1 MRGMTK
7 KRLDEYLDEYLWR
20 SWFFPPKT
28 SVAKYMGGLV
38 KALQESRISV
48 CYYLRILVNRHT
60 DDSDAT
66 ECAELDI
73 NLAAGREAVVAT
85 TSHDWIQLAVSKVAV
100 LSLKEECGAGEVAGS
115 DTNNEHHYR
124 GDHAASS
131 DATYG
136 QNHRWM
142 SAALSLLLCIIIEAS

>member
-28 SVAKYMGGLV
+28 SVANV
-38 KALQESRISV
+38 TSE
-48 CYYLRILVNRHT
+48 N
-60 DDSDAT
+60 
-66 ECAELDI
+66 AELDEH
-73 NLAAGREAVVAT
+73 LSTRREAIVAT